1 MQFEFADDRLK
12 RLYVDRSFS
21 AGLAPAIV
29 KGFRKA
35 MQAIEAATDERDL
48 YARPALRFEKMRRN
62 PPDEHSLR
70 VNDQYR
76 LIVDLLGEAPNKR
89 FRIVKIE
96 DYH

>member
-1 MQFEFADDRLK
+1 MLFEFADKKLE
-12 RLYVDRSFS
+12 RLYTDKMFS
-21 AGLAPAIV
+21 AGYGEAV
-29 KGFRKA
+29 VRGFRKV
-35 MQAIEAATDERDL
+35 MQAIVAATDERDL

-70 VNDQYR
+70 INDQFR

-89 FRIVKIE
+89 FRIREIE